1 MSGWIEMFRGLGES
15 LLDVLRAEVATLQED
30 LSRSGRIAGGAL
42 ALLGVALILFFWILG
57 LLIFTLVALAAIVL
71 PLWGA
76 ALVVLGLFVIVA
88 GVLSWLGV
96 NRLKQVENPV
106 QTFRRRVDDHL
117 DWWQNTLLRE
127 QRPVDVEPV
136 TVTGSADDDDDG
148 DDEEDLP

>member
-42 ALLGVALILFFWILG
+42 ALLGVALILLFWILG
-57 LLIFTLVALAAIVL
+57 LLIFALVAVATIWL
-71 PLWGA
+71 PLWAA
-76 ALVVLGLFVIVA
+76 ALVVLVLFLAAA
-88 GVLSWLGV
+88 GILSWLGV
-96 NRLKQVENPV
+96 KRLKQVETPV

-127 QRPVDVEPV
+127 QRPVDIEPG
-136 TVTGSADDDDDG
+136 TVAGSADDLNDG

>member
-1 MSGWIEMFRGLGES
+1 MRGWIEIFRGLGEA
-15 LLDVLRAEVATLQED
+15 LLEVLRAEVATLQED

-42 ALLGVALILFFWILG
+42 ALFGVALILLFWILG
-57 LLIFTLVALAAIVL
+57 LLIFSLVAVIAIWL

-76 ALVVLGLFVIVA
+76 ALVVLALFLTVA
-88 GVLSWLGV
+88 AALSWMGAS
-96 NRLKQVENPV
+96 RMKQVENPL

-127 QRPVDVEPV
+127 QRPVDVEPI
-136 TVTGSADDDDDG
+136 TVAAADE

>member
-1 MSGWIEMFRGLGES
+1 MGGWIDMFRGLGES

-42 ALLGVALILFFWILG
+42 ALLGAALILLFWIIG
-57 LLIFTLVALAAIVL
+57 LLIFVLVTVLAIWL

-76 ALVVLGLFVIVA
+76 SLVVLALFLAVA
-88 GVLSWLGV
+88 GVLSWMGV
-96 NRLKQVENPV
+96 RRFKQVENPV

-127 QRPVDVEPV
+127 QRPLDVEPV
-136 TVTGSADDDDDG
+136 SVTAVG
-148 DDEEDLP
+148 DDEEDLR

>member
-30 LSRSGRIAGGAL
+30 LTRSGRIAGGAL
-42 ALLGVALILFFWILG
+42 ALLGAALILLFWILG
-57 LLIFTLVALAAIVL
+57 LLIFSLVAVAAIWL

-76 ALVVLGLFVIVA
+76 ALVVLTLFLAVA

-127 QRPVDVEPV
+127 QRPVDIEPV
-136 TVTGSADDDDDG
+136 TADDE
-148 DDEEDLP
+148 DEEGLP

>member
-1 MSGWIEMFRGLGES
+1 MGGWIDMFRGLGEA
-15 LLDVLRAEVATLQED
+15 LLEVLRAEVATLQED

-42 ALLGVALILFFWILG
+42 ALLGVALILLFWIVG
-57 LLIFTLVALAAIVL
+57 LLIFVLVTVLAIWL

-76 ALVVLGLFVIVA
+76 SLVVLALFLGVA

-96 NRLKQVENPV
+96 RRLKQIENPV

-127 QRPVDVEPV
+127 QRPLDVEPV
-136 TVTGSADDDDDG
+136 SVTAAE
-148 DDEEDLP
+148 DDEEDWR

>member
-42 ALLGVALILFFWILG
+42 ALLGAALILLFWIVG
-57 LLIFTLVALAAIVL
+57 LLIFALVAVLAVWL

-76 ALVVLGLFVIVA
+76 ALIVLALFLLVTGILA
-88 GVLSWLGV
+88 WLGM

-127 QRPVDVEPV
+127 QRPLDVEPV
-136 TVTGSADDDDDG
+136 GVSAV
-148 DDEEDLP
+148 DDEEDFR